1 MKIWKGKKKSKQ
13 KKLLCP
19 ERPCL
24 WLHARQ
30 ASNSLLCKD
39 CHQAVCCTN
48 ILCLHTVMSQK
59 EMTENQYVKRLC
71 SKTKQ
76 SFLQNNITNIQLY
89 IQYIYKYAWQ
99 IIAVIRQPKSAM
111 SDRILIYCIYIYIS
125 TKTYTDMRCWAG
137 SGLARPFITLAIHT
151 WSYVHN
157 VSKPCKSR
165 NNLNQP

>member
-1 MKIWKGKKKSKQ
+1 MKRKAKVYKSAPKADHACGFTQGKRAIPSSARIAIKRSAARTYSAFTRSWAKKRWQ
-13 KKLLCP
+13 RW
-19 ERPCL
+19 E
-24 WLHARQ
+24 
-30 ASNSLLCKD
+30 
-39 CHQAVCCTN
+39 
-48 ILCLHTVMSQK
+48 
-59 EMTENQYVKRLC
+59 EYVKRLC

-111 SDRILIYCIYIYIS
+111 SDRILILYIYIS